1 MNSPSVVVIC
11 KVWRSELRLILTFLI
26 TSVLSVAGSAYLP
39 ITVLPGTLI
48 SVDAW
53 RLEIALP
60 LLWLAPL
67 FFIFLAM
74 FRIYNVRYELTS
86 RGIDA
91 YEWVLGPQTV
101 MSIRY
106 EDIRSLETEQSIIGR
121 MLDVGNLQ
129 IGTAAQSS
137 VEVTFRGISS
147 PGEVLKIIQ
156 RERDRRHQL
165 ENQPYPSQG
174 RAEL

>member
-1 MNSPSVVVIC
+1 MNSPGAVVIP
-11 KVWRSELRLILTFLI
+11 KVWRSELRLILIFLV
-26 TSVLSVAGSAYLP
+26 TSALSIAGSVYLP
-39 ITVLPGTLI
+39 MTVLPGTLLTI
-48 SVDAW
+48 DSW
-53 RLEIALP
+53 RLDIALP
-60 LLWLAPL
+60 LLWFVPV
-67 FFIFLAM
+67 FFILLAM
-74 FRIYNVRYELTS
+74 FRVYNVRYVLTS

-137 VEVTFRGISS
+137 VEVIFRGISS

>member
-1 MNSPSVVVIC
+1 MRLIIVFIIASIASVV
-11 KVWRSELRLILTFLI
+11 
-26 TSVLSVAGSAYLP
+26 GSAYLP
-39 ITVLPGTLI
+39 FTRFPGSVI
-48 SVDAW
+48 SLGSWRVDVV
-53 RLEIALP
+53 LP

-67 FFIFLAM
+67 FFILLAI
-74 FRIYNVRYELTS
+74 FRVYNVRFVLTS

-91 YEWVLGPQTV
+91 YDWVLGPQTV

-137 VEVTFRGISS
+137 VEVIFRGIAS

-165 ENQPYPSQG
+165 DNAAYQSQG

>member
-1 MNSPSVVVIC
+1 MSGGSVTIP
-11 KVWRSELRLILTFLI
+11 KVWRSELRLVLLFLLT
-26 TSVLSVAGSAYLP
+26 SAASVAGSAYLP
-39 ITVLPGTLI
+39 G
-48 SVDAW
+48 SVIAGNLLAGSGW
-53 RLEIALP
+53 RLELVLP
-60 LLWLAPL
+60 LFWFIPA
-67 FFIFLAM
+67 FFIFLAI
-74 FRIYNVRYELTS
+74 FRIYNVRYVLTA

-91 YEWVLGPQTV
+91 YEWVLGPQRV

-121 MLDVGNLQ
+121 MLDVGDIQ

-137 VEVTFRGISS
+137 VEVTFHGIAS

-165 ENQPYPSQG
+165 ENTPYPSQS
-174 RAEL
+174 RSDL